1 MSGLRHTVSA
11 IIALLLFAASGLKA
25 DEDSSQHQQ
34 VLKIMSAD
42 MLDAVNQL
50 KKEQR
55 DVAAEQNRLADND
68 GQEME
73 VLFIGDHPVAV
84 AATDENGKIL
94 ITEF

>member
-11 IIALLLFAASGLKA
+11 IALLLFAASGLKA

-55 DVAAEQNRLADND
+55 DVAAEQNRLANND

>member
-1 MSGLRHTVSA
+1 MFRLRHTVTA
-11 IIALLLFAASGLKA
+11 IALLLFAASGLKA
-25 DEDSSQHQQ
+25 DEDPSQHEQ

-55 DVAAEQNRLADND
+55 DLAAEQNRLVDND

-94 ITEF
+94 VTEF